1 MSSVTSLAHVDGP
14 PLVRLEELLWVAEIP
29 SLGAARHSE
38 RDAIIFAERGI
49 HTTFA
54 GLEAQ
59 TNAFVAAMRARGLA
73 AGERIAYL
81 GRNNDLFFAVLF
93 GSIRAGLV
101 LVPLNWRLAPPE
113 LAYQL
118 QDSQSRLLICDADF
132 VAPAQLAMA
141 GLAAPLPVLLTEGD
155 AGSGALRDLLAQPA
169 PAVPS
174 PRVNDQLV
182 LQLYTSGT
190 TGKPKGVLISHGALS
205 LARHAE
211 RISPDWA
218 DWPEGE
224 VSLSAMPNF
233 HVGGMSWVLVGLVRF
248 ATVVITADPMPGNM
262 LRLVREYGCMRSF
275 IVPTVLRAIVN
286 DLRARNEAPP
296 KMNGIYYG
304 AMPIG
309 ESLLQDVLA
318 MFGCRLGQY
327 FGMTE
332 VTGTATFLPPS
343 RHNFERPELLK
354 SVGLPI
360 PGMSLQVR
368 RPDRSVALSR
378 EPGEVWIKAPTC
390 MLGYWNLPEQT
401 AQALVDGWYATG
413 DGGYLDEEGYLYLTD
428 RIKDMIVSGGEKIYP
443 VEVEEA
449 LRQHPGVL
457 DACVVGQPDARWGE
471 IVVAVVETR
480 PGVTLSEDELREH
493 ARTRIAGYKCPKVVR
508 FGPLP
513 RTASGK
519 LQRAELRKRLKE
531 AVVA

>member
-1 MSSVTSLAHVDGP
+1 MNQV
-14 PLVRLEELLWVAEIP
+14 
-29 SLGAARHSE
+29 
-38 RDAIIFAERGI
+38 
-49 HTTFA
+49 
-54 GLEAQ
+54 
-59 TNAFVAAMRARGLA
+59 
-73 AGERIAYL
+73 
-81 GRNNDLFFAVLF
+81 
-93 GSIRAGLV
+93 
-101 LVPLNWRLAPPE
+101 
-113 LAYQL
+113 
-118 QDSQSRLLICDADF
+118 
-132 VAPAQLAMA
+132 
-141 GLAAPLPVLLTEGD
+141 
-155 AGSGALRDLLAQPA
+155 
-169 PAVPS
+169 
-174 PRVNDQLV
+174 V

-211 RISPDWA
+211 LISPDWA

-262 LRLVREYGCMRSF
+262 LRLVREYQAMRSF
-275 IVPTVLRAIVN
+275 IVPTVLRAIV
-286 DLRARNEAPP
+286 DELRARKQAAP

-309 ESLLQDVLA
+309 ESLLHDVLT
-318 MFGCRLGQY
+318 MFECRLGQY

-360 PGMSLQVR
+360 PGMSLEVR
-368 RPDRSVALSR
+368 RPDRNVANTG
-378 EPGEVWIKAPTC
+378 EAGEVWIKAPTC

-413 DGGYLDEEGYLYLTD
+413 DGGYLDAEGYLYLTD
-428 RIKDMIVSGGEKIYP
+428 RIRDMIVSGGENIYP

-480 PGVTLSEDELREH
+480 PGVTLTEDELREH
-493 ARTRIAGYKCPKVVR
+493 ARTRIAGYKCPRIVR
-508 FGPLP
+508 FGSLP

-519 LQRAELRKRLKE
+519 LQRAELRKMLKDGVI
-531 AVVA
+531 A